1 MACAVLNPDG
11 EDGFSLR
18 NADVF
23 EPPNMAVSLR

>member
-1 MACAVLNPDG
+1 VACVVLNPDG

-18 NADVF
+18 NAGVF